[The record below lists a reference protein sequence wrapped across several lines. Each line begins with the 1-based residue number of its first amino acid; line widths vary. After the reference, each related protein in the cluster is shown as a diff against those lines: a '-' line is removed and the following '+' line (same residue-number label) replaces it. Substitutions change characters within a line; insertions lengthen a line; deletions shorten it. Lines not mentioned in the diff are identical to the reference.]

1 MKFNDWLN
9 PQDPQEKTMFA
20 EKLFQKRLELIHQKC
35 KSFDY
40 LSELEEDG
48 SKVLLS
54 GVQLTSS
61 YIASLKES
69 FQEVNEN
76 VDWVEQDNFTVAIIF
91 NDYHNPYLN
100 DESQLDIVKMTIEV
114 LGDTNKY
121 IEIGKKHYQ

>member
-1 MKFNDWLN
+1 
-9 PQDPQEKTMFA
+9 MFV
-20 EKLFQKRLELIHQKC
+20 ERLFQKRLEFIHQKC
-35 KSFDY
+35 KSFDS
-40 LSELEEDG
+40 LVELEEDG

-76 VDWVEQDNFTVAIIF
+76 IDWIEQNNLTVSIVF

-100 DESQLDIVKMTIEV
+100 DESQLDIVKIAIEV

-121 IEIGKKHYQ
+121 IEISKNH

>member
-9 PQDPQEKTMFA
+9 PQGKTMFA

-35 KSFDY
+35 KSFNY

-76 VDWVEQDNFTVAIIF
+76 VDWVEQDNLTVAIIF

-100 DESQLDIVKMTIEV
+100 DESKLDIVKITIEV
-114 LGDTNKY
+114 LGDMNKY
-121 IEIGKKHYQ
+121 IEISKKP

>member
-9 PQDPQEKTMFA
+9 PQGKTMFA

-35 KSFDY
+35 KSFNY

-54 GVQLTSS
+54 GVQLTSF
-61 YIASLKES
+61 YISSLKES

-76 VDWVEQDNFTVAIIF
+76 VDWIEQNNLTVAIVF

-100 DESQLDIVKMTIEV
+100 DESQLDIVKITIEV

-121 IEIGKKHYQ
+121 IEISKNH

>member
-9 PQDPQEKTMFA
+9 PQDSQEKTMFA

-76 VDWVEQDNFTVAIIF
+76 IDWVEQDNLTVAIIF

-100 DESQLDIVKMTIEV
+100 DESKLDIVKITIEV
-114 LGDTNKY
+114 LGDSNKY
-121 IEIGKKHYQ
+121 IEISKNH

>member
-1 MKFNDWLN
+1 
-9 PQDPQEKTMFA
+9 MFA

-76 VDWVEQDNFTVAIIF
+76 IDWVEQDNLTVAIIF

-100 DESQLDIVKMTIEV
+100 DESKLDIVKITIEV
-114 LGDTNKY
+114 LGDSNKY
-121 IEIGKKHYQ
+121 IEISKNH

>member
-9 PQDPQEKTMFA
+9 PQGKTMFA
-20 EKLFQKRLELIHQKC
+20 EKLFQKRLELIYQKC
-35 KSFDY
+35 KSFNY

-76 VDWVEQDNFTVAIIF
+76 VDWVEQDDLTVAIIF

-100 DESQLDIVKMTIEV
+100 DESKLDIVKITIEV
-114 LGDTNKY
+114 LGDMNKY
-121 IEIGKKHYQ
+121 IEISKKP

>member
-9 PQDPQEKTMFA
+9 PQGKTMFA
-20 EKLFQKRLELIHQKC
+20 EQLFQKRLELIHQKC
-35 KSFDY
+35 KSFSY

-54 GVQLTSS
+54 GVKLTSS

-76 VDWVEQDNFTVAIIF
+76 VDWVEQDELTVAIIF

-100 DESQLDIVKMTIEV
+100 DESQLDIVKITIEV
-114 LGDTNKY
+114 LGDMNKY
-121 IEIGKKHYQ
+121 IEISKNH

>member
-9 PQDPQEKTMFA
+9 PQGKTMFA

-35 KSFDY
+35 KSFNY

-76 VDWVEQDNFTVAIIF
+76 VDWVEQDDLTVAIIF

-100 DESQLDIVKMTIEV
+100 DESKLDIVKITIEV
-114 LGDTNKY
+114 LGDMNKY
-121 IEIGKKHYQ
+121 IEISKKP